1 MGLGYSSVDR
11 TPKHHAA
18 DAGSIPRC
26 GEGFSPRVHFSMQ
39 TLTHVRTPVCAMK
52 CINICAHVKDLV
64 VHVIYGNTKT
74 PSIHHKLGRA
84 TLSRLSFPGK
94 GQPEFHMEEI
104 PKGQFIR
111 TVLLQLWS
119 PLGTGMLVCSLPLK
133 NSERLA
139 TFCTHADQHST
150 RQRPSLQDTKWQLT
164 RPCARYFENV
174 DV

>member
-1 MGLGYSSVDR
+1 MPALKGTQREHVSRPGNVDCVHNVSIVRIRIAGPALFILWKYMGLEYSSVDR

-39 TLTHVRTPVCAMK
+39 TLTHVRTPLCAMN

-84 TLSRLSFPGK
+84 TLSWLSFPGK
-94 GQPEFHMEEI
+94 GQPEFHIEEI
-104 PKGQFIR
+104 PKGHFIR
-111 TVLLQLWS
+111 TVLLQ
-119 PLGTGMLVCSLPLK
+119 
-133 NSERLA
+133 
-139 TFCTHADQHST
+139 F
-150 RQRPSLQDTKWQLT
+150 
-164 RPCARYFENV
+164 
-174 DV
+174 